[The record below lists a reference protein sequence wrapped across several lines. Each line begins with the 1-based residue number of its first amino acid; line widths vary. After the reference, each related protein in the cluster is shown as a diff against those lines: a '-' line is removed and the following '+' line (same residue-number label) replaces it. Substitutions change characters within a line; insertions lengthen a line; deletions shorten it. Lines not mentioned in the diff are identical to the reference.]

1 MTPTSL
7 PFIGVVMCGFMDQ
20 RQFVTHSYI
29 SAIVRSGGCPIVL
42 PCTGKKEASLQAAS
56 ICHGFLFCGGG
67 DVTPLLFDRPPL
79 SSAGETDFQT
89 DLFQLSLM
97 KHVLTLSRPIL
108 GICRGMQL
116 MNIVRGGEILQ
127 DLSLHS
133 EPCLCHMQHSRLRSD
148 PCHSIALHKDSI
160 LYNILGNYV
169 EVNSFHHQ
177 AVLTAGKGISITA
190 HSPDGIAEGIEL
202 TGRPFVVGV
211 QWHPEC
217 MMNSAKMRRLFRS
230 FISAASRGI

>member
-1 MTPTSL
+1 MTPTAL

-97 KHVLTLSRPIL
+97 KQFSL
-108 GICRGMQL
+108 CRAPSW
-116 MNIVRGGEILQ
+116 VSAGEC
-127 DLSLHS
+127 SL
-133 EPCLCHMQHSRLRSD
+133 
-148 PCHSIALHKDSI
+148 
-160 LYNILGNYV
+160 
-169 EVNSFHHQ
+169 
-177 AVLTAGKGISITA
+177 
-190 HSPDGIAEGIEL
+190 
-202 TGRPFVVGV
+202 
-211 QWHPEC
+211 
-217 MMNSAKMRRLFRS
+217 
-230 FISAASRGI
+230 